1 MLKRDMIFHTV
12 TIHTVR
18 IPTPLK
24 SFSFHS
30 YEFNKVKTFT
40 NLRLEKL
47 FVYHEHFSLSILF
60 PLSRQSYYSPLSKAN
75 LKKKITI
82 PSLKT
87 SPSSF
92 SKLSDFSCSYK
103 QIQET
108 FTQPLSL
115 L

>member
-18 IPTPLK
+18 IPTP
-24 SFSFHS
+24 FSFHS

-75 LKKKITI
+75 LKKK
-82 PSLKT
+82 SLF
-87 SPSSF
+87 PH
-92 SKLSDFSCSYK
+92 
-103 QIQET
+103 
-108 FTQPLSL
+108 
-115 L
+115 